1 MRRGIGAFFDGFNQ
15 AYDSVGRVVQDYDL
29 GKVADAKAQT
39 SDGFTAA
46 DGEQLA
52 AMANARDENGNPYYT
67 FQPGENG
74 GYRVKNNFQV
84 GGAQAP
90 DVALA
95 PRRVTDFMGQRY
107 DGELSESQIAN
118 ARMRAMADV
127 VASND
132 PVAGLRL
139 RQQAL
144 QGERDDQRFQ
154 RETQESDYR
163 LAGLRRADAQGQRL
177 EDIQRLTDEVGQFTP
192 DQLHA
197 YASKANVAP
206 GGQVPLLYTGKT
218 KDGYQFVTIDPAS
231 GAPAKPLTLDEA
243 QTRQLATAA
252 RLLEAGYGAEG
263 TQMMAGVSKELN
275 EIVAHL
281 NGVASQTTTSQNNA
295 LRLGNEDGFRRQQL
309 GIQAGEAAR
318 RGRLTDLQIKEIETA
333 RDNNV
338 KARELLGQIQAL
350 TPEEQMSPKG
360 QALIRQFNVL
370 NSKPGEQLNLGLQ
383 GRGGAG
389 AGARG
394 PVVDQKKNDDG
405 TYTAFRKDTGEA
417 VYNTVNGLKIPLG
430 MTSDEFAKLRT
441 EASQLGV
448 AMEGSFDEN
457 GQYQFGFKGR
467 DGNYYTTPREAAM
480 AKTAAKS
487 STPPGAAAAGMPA
500 PRAAQRQVGLSLAP
514 NPALQR
520 SWEQPPAPP
529 RKSISDQ
536 MEPFRRAARESADQG
551 FNPYRQ
557 NTVR

>member
-1 MRRGIGAFFDGFNQ
+1 MARGIGDFFQGFNQ
-15 AYDSVGRVVQDYDL
+15 GYDTIGRVVQDAAL
-29 GKVADAKAQT
+29 NRVADARPEVSQGYT
-39 SDGFTAA
+39 GA
-46 DGEQLA
+46 DGDQLA
-52 AMANARDENGNPYYT
+52 AMANARDANGNPYYT
-67 FQPGENG
+67 LEPAEGG

-84 GGAQAP
+84 DGAPAA
-90 DVALA
+90 DTVMA
-95 PRRVTDFMGQRY
+95 PRRVTDFLGQRY
-107 DGELSESQIAN
+107 DGELSEAQMAN

-127 VASND
+127 VARND

-139 RQQAL
+139 RQQAM
-144 QGERDDQRFQ
+144 QGERDDQRFS
-154 RETQESDYR
+154 RDMQESDFR
-163 LAGLRRADAQGQRL
+163 LAALGRADTQGRRT
-177 EDIQRLTDEVGQFTP
+177 EDIQKLSDEVGRYTP
-192 DQLHA
+192 EQLQM
-197 YASKANVAP
+197 YASQANIAP
-206 GGQVPLLYTGKT
+206 GGQVPLLYTGQT
-218 KDGYQFVTIDPAS
+218 KEGYQFVTIDPKKGTPGKAV
-231 GAPAKPLTLDEA
+231 TLNEA

-252 RLLEAGYGAEG
+252 KLLEAGYGAEG
-263 TQMMAGVSKELN
+263 TQLMAGVSKELN
-275 EIVAHL
+275 DIVAHL
-281 NGVASQTTTSQNNA
+281 NGVTAQTTQSQNNA
-295 LRLGNEDGFRRQQL
+295 LRLGDEDSFRRQQL

-318 RGRLTDLQIKEIETA
+318 RGRLADLQIKEIETA
-333 RDNNV
+333 RSNNEQ
-338 KARELLGQIQAL
+338 ARALLSEIQAM
-350 TPEEQMSPKG
+350 TPEEQMSAKG
-360 QALIRQFNVL
+360 QAKIRQFNVL

-383 GRGGAG
+383 GRGGSG

-430 MTSDEFAKLRT
+430 MTSDEFTKLRT

-448 AMEGSFDEN
+448 PMEGSFDEY

-520 SWEQPPAPP
+520 TWDQPVAP
-529 RKSISDQ
+529 RSSLSEQ
-536 MEPFRRAARESADQG
+536 MESYRRAARESNEQG

-557 NTVR
+557 NAVR